1 MMETNI
7 FKNIQ
12 PKSDKELIDVLFQ
25 NNNVVIERIVSYGFF
40 TPDDFWYNQDKSEW
54 VLLLTGEAEIE
65 FKDGKLTQLKAGDYL
80 FIPAHHEHR
89 VSYTSKEPNCTW
101 LCFHFK

>member
-1 MMETNI
+1 M
-7 FKNIQ
+7 
-12 PKSDKELIDVLFQ
+12 
-25 NNNVVIERIVSYGFF
+25 
-40 TPDDFWYNQDKSEW
+40 
-54 VLLLTGEAEIE
+54 E

-80 FIPAHHEHR
+80 FFPAHHEHR